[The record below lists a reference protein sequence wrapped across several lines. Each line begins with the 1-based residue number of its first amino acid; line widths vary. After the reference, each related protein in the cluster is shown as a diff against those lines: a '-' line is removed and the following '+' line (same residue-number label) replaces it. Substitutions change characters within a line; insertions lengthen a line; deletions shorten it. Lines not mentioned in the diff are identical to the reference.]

1 MELDDQVA
9 HARRLRTDAI
19 VGAVGRIVG
28 YLLPDRGHHGVD
40 GALAGLD
47 RCAQA
52 SCILVHRDAELFEP
66 GEYPPLQLAKRGAGL
81 ASYAISTST
90 AIR

>member
-1 MELDDQVA
+1 MEPDDQVA
-9 HARRLRTDAI
+9 HTRRLRTDAT

-40 GALAGLD
+40 AAQAGL
-47 RCAQA
+47 CARA

-81 ASYAISTST
+81 ASYAISAST